1 MKLSVVKKLNLLYT
15 LYISKVTTM
24 APKKVPQVE
33 KDVEMESVPEDAVQA
48 APAPR
53 FECASL

>member
-1 MKLSVVKKLNLLYT
+1 
-15 LYISKVTTM
+15 M
-24 APKKVPQVE
+24 APVVTFGSADIRYKEVPQVE
-33 KDVEMESVPEDAVQA
+33 KEVPQVEDVEMTEPVPEEKEEDAVQA

>member
-1 MKLSVVKKLNLLYT
+1 
-15 LYISKVTTM
+15 M
-24 APKKVPQVE
+24 APVVTFACEDFCYKKVPQMEKEVPQVE
-33 KDVEMESVPEDAVQA
+33 DVEMESVPEKEDAVQA

>member
-1 MKLSVVKKLNLLYT
+1 MAASVSFGSEDIRYKD
-15 LYISKVTTM
+15 
-24 APKKVPQVE
+24 KKVPEVV
-33 KDVEMESVPEDAVQA
+33 KDLDDVEMESVPEEAVQA

>member
-1 MKLSVVKKLNLLYT
+1 
-15 LYISKVTTM
+15 M

-33 KDVEMESVPEDAVQA
+33 KDVEMESVPEDTVQA
-48 APAPR
+48 TPAPR